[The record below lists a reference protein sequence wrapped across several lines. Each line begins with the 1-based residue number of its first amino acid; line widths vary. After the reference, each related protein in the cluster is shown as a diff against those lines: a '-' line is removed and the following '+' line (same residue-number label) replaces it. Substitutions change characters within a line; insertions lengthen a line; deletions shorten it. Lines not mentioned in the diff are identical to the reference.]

1 MTSRLGP
8 AALAVLAFLSI
19 PASLP
24 AQEIPAAERALA
36 QGRADE
42 SVELY
47 RAQAAERPADAGAHA
62 VLGRTLALADRYG
75 EAATAL
81 ERAVELGADDVR
93 TLLYL
98 GSALWESGRP
108 EAADPVLARA
118 ALTAEGAAAGT
129 GAELL
134 AHHQL
139 GRLRL
144 WSGRPA
150 EAIPPLERA
159 LALRPSAGDIA
170 LDLARALDGA
180 GRTDDAIAAFRRV
193 IEGAPDSHH
202 ARWGLAQALARAGRR
217 EEAAEQL
224 RVYREL
230 YDADQERTR
239 RIRRVE
245 SLVDLA
251 HARALEGDHDGAV
264 RALEEAVGLDP
275 DDENL
280 RRLLARERLAA
291 GG

>member
-1 MTSRLGP
+1 MKLFLNP
-8 AALAVLAFLSI
+8 AALAVAALLAI
-19 PASLP
+19 PAALP
-24 AQEIPAAERALA
+24 AQEIPAAERALND
-36 QGRADE
+36 GRADDAIA
-42 SVELY
+42 LY

-62 VLGRTLALADRYG
+62 ILGRTLALADRYG

-81 ERAVELGADDVR
+81 ERAVELGAHDVR

-98 GSALWESGRP
+98 GSALWESGRS

-118 ALTAEGAAAGT
+118 AEAAAGT

-144 WSGRPA
+144 WAGRPA
-150 EAIPPLERA
+150 EAIPSLERA
-159 LALRPSAGDIA
+159 LALRPSAGDVA

-180 GRTDDAIAAFRRV
+180 GRTDDAIAAYRRV
-193 IEGAPDSHH
+193 IEASPDSHH

-217 EEAAEQL
+217 DEAAEQL

-275 DDENL
+275 DDQNL

>member
-1 MTSRLGP
+1 MTPLSGP
-8 AALAVLAFLSI
+8 TALAVLALFAI
-19 PASLP
+19 PAALP
-24 AQEIPAAERALA
+24 AQEIPAAEQALSD
-36 QGRADE
+36 GRADDAI
-42 SVELY
+42 ELY
-47 RAQAAERPADAGAHA
+47 RAQAAERPEDAGAHA
-62 VLGRTLALADRYG
+62 ILGRTLALADRYG

-81 ERAVELGADDVR
+81 ERAVALGADDVR

-118 ALTAEGAAAGT
+118 ALTAEAAAAGT

-144 WSGRPA
+144 WAGRPA
-150 EAIPPLERA
+150 EAIPSLERA

-170 LDLARALDGA
+170 LDLARALDRA

-193 IEGAPDSHH
+193 IEASPDSHH
-202 ARWGLAQALARAGRR
+202 ARWGLAQVLARAGRR
-217 EEAAEQL
+217 DEAAEQL

-230 YDADQERTR
+230 YDADQDRTR

-251 HARALEGDHDGAV
+251 HVRALDGDHAAAV

-275 DDENL
+275 DDPNL